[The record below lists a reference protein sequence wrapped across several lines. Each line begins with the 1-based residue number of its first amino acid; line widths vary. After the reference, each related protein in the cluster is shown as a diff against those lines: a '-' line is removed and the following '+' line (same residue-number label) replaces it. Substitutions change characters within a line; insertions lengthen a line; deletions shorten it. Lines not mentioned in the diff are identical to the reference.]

1 MIIKYL
7 FLIFVSN
14 ILICKKK
21 VVFLGSSVTAQ
32 KDGYLPALQRNYFQ
46 YFDFEGYGYGGI
58 AGNPCKFNIA
68 FSGKPD
74 IIIFDWSAIY
84 IGPLAEKYIKA
95 AIFRSKA
102 ENAIPAFVLFP
113 RLDRAYIMTTHI
125 KRLSKELNFSVI
137 DLIDSFSE
145 DELRARLLRDI
156 VHTTPL
162 GGIKYAEKIFEF
174 LNNTEL
180 KNPVDKIDVEKEVA
194 FPKNIIIDAPSFDFT
209 KIFLNG
215 EIYGMFHM
223 LGPHGNYANIYKD
236 EKMIT
241 KALFFDPWCYYSR
254 LGYFNHQLGK
264 INESLTVK
272 ILNETFDRKMPERN
286 INWSAFP
293 PKFHLQDICYTGEL
307 KKIIVDGRIVFEP
320 LFI

>member
-1 MIIKYL
+1 MIFIYL

-14 ILICKKK
+14 IICKKK

-32 KDGYLPALQRNYFQ
+32 KEGYVLALQRNYFQ
-46 YFDFEGYGYGGI
+46 YFDFKGYGYGGI
-58 AGNPCKFNIA
+58 AGNPCKFDIA

-74 IIIFDWSAIY
+74 IIVFDWSVLY

-113 RLDRAYIMTTHI
+113 RLDIPNPMKADIN
-125 KRLSKELNFSVI
+125 RLSKELNFSVI

-145 DELRARLLRDI
+145 EELKTRLIRDN

-174 LNNTEL
+174 LNSTEL
-180 KNPVDKIDVEKEVA
+180 KIPIDKIEVEKEVA
-194 FPKNIIIDAPSFDFT
+194 FPKNIIIDAQSFDYT

-215 EIYGMFHM
+215 EIYGIFHTV
-223 LGPHGNYANIYKD
+223 GPHSTYATIYKD
-236 EKMIT
+236 AIMI
-241 KALFFDPWCYYSR
+241 KKVLFFDRWCYFSR
-254 LGYFNHQLGK
+254 LGYFNPQLGK
-264 INESLTVK
+264 FNGSLTVK

-286 INWSAFP
+286 VNWSAFP
-293 PKFHLQDICYTGEL
+293 PKFHLEEICYTGEL
-307 KKIIVDGRIVFEP
+307 KMIIVDGRTVFDSE
-320 LFI
+320 

>member
-14 ILICKKK
+14 IICKKK
-21 VVFLGSSVTAQ
+21 VVFLGSSMTAQ
-32 KDGYLPALQRNYFQ
+32 KDGYVPALQRNYFQ

-58 AGNPCKFNIA
+58 AGNPCKFDIA

-74 IIIFDWSAIY
+74 IIVFDWSVLS

-102 ENAIPAFVLFP
+102 ENAIPAFVLFQ
-113 RLDRAYIMTTHI
+113 RLDIPNPMKADIN
-125 KRLSKELNFSVI
+125 RLSKELNFSVI

-145 DELRARLLRDI
+145 EELKTRLLKDI

-174 LNNTEL
+174 LNSTEL
-180 KNPVDKIDVEKEVA
+180 KIPIDKIEVEKEVA
-194 FPKNIIIDAPSFDFT
+194 FPKTKIIDVQSFDYT

-215 EIYGMFHM
+215 EIYGIFHII
-223 LGPHGNYANIYKD
+223 GPHGNYADIYKD
-236 EKMIT
+236 EKMI
-241 KALFFDPWCYYSR
+241 KKVLFFDPWCYFSR
-254 LGYFNHQLGK
+254 LGCFNHQLGK
-264 INESLTVK
+264 FNESLTVK
-272 ILNETFDRKMPERN
+272 ILSETFDRKMPERN
-286 INWSAFP
+286 INWSAFQ
-293 PKFHLQDICYTGEL
+293 PKFHLNEICYTGEL
-307 KKIIVDGRIVFEP
+307 RKIIVDGRTVFDSE
-320 LFI
+320 